1 MFAGCE
7 GRCGMAAVRLKD
19 GATFDGDKL
28 YTFTRDTLPTY
39 AAPQFIRI
47 QDALEITGTFKQCK
61 SNLVKEGFD
70 PSVIR
75 DRLFFRDNARKSY
88 VPLTPDTFAA
98 IQDMKLSL

>member
-39 AAPQFIRI
+39 AAPRFIRI
-47 QDALEITGTFKQCK
+47 QVSGTRPPWGAPGG
-61 SNLVKEGFD
+61 LWGAGVGLRLR
-70 PSVIR
+70 VI
-75 DRLFFRDNARKSY
+75 
-88 VPLTPDTFAA
+88 
-98 IQDMKLSL
+98 QH